1 MCLILSSVVR
11 KDALNCAC
19 KCQPKEP
26 FFYLSDANMSEQELA
41 CDKWRGYKE
50 PSTSPAML
58 NEHIFLFSLC
68 EGREEE
74 RGGLGQG
81 ERRERKVE
89 VRGQLLGVTSLYR
102 IETVST
108 VSLAVSVNFT
118 LSRCL
123 CLPSHCRS
131 PGITYDARMSHLL
144 LTGD

>member
-1 MCLILSSVVR
+1 MGLSALMRREYVTPCLCLLSEGDRSWHPPFTNVLSPV
-11 KDALNCAC
+11 LCG
-19 KCQPKEP
+19 KEGCP
-26 FFYLSDANMSEQELA
+26 ELCLQMPTQGAIFYLSDANMAEQEPA
-41 CDKWRGYKE
+41 CDKWRGHKE

-58 NEHIFLFSLC
+58 SEHIFLFSLC

-108 VSLAVSVNFT
+108 
-118 LSRCL
+118 CL
-123 CLPSHCRS
+123 WLF
-131 PGITYDARMSHLL
+131 L
-144 LTGD
+144 